1 MPGPLKYQSS
11 VGATAEL
18 KLNVAELCWQ
28 IHEDPSAAYS
38 TNPPVPIK
46 TVTFH
51 DEGYLGVLFW
61 GMKLAGVKKK
71 KKEKQT

>member
-1 MPGPLKYQSS
+1 MKIPLQP
-11 VGATAEL
+11 TA
-18 KLNVAELCWQ
+18 Q
-28 IHEDPSAAYS
+28 
-38 TNPPVPIK
+38 TRPVPIK

-71 KKEKQT
+71 KKKSKRNQGIDFQIENVYAGIDRWQ